1 MAAAAGSVTTEF
13 LCQTE
18 PGSMVSPTCNVIPR
32 KAPSTSHS
40 SSPRLSALGIG
51 KCVPRFIERDVPTAF
66 QGITLQVTDAVDPRS
81 VRQRNSVV
89 TLASAGPGR
98 LLLKDAT
105 FEHEDGRGAG
115 GSKRDDRIVLPDG
128 TWINGVSH
136 LLCNSLKGS
145 RHIPFNEARNALAN
159 SKIT

>member
-1 MAAAAGSVTTEF
+1 MGHAYLSYVPAFPKPSQVKRELPHVKVFPDGREV
-13 LCQTE
+13 CQTRLDHPE
-18 PGSMVSPTCNVIPR
+18 GAEGRAEYKRRKEAMWERQKGICCLYGFLPECPG
-32 KAPSTSHS
+32 K
-40 SSPRLSALGIG
+40 
-51 KCVPRFIERDVPTAF
+51 
-66 QGITLQVTDAVDPRS
+66 
-81 VRQRNSVV
+81 
-89 TLASAGPGR
+89 
-98 LLLKDAT
+98 LLLKQAT

-159 SKIT
+159 SKST